1 MKYKNIIK
9 GKFIERP
16 NRFIAYVDVEGECNN
31 PQTVHVKNTGRCRE
45 LLIPGATVYLEKS
58 DNPNRKTKYDLVK
71 VLKGERLVNMDSQA
85 PNKVVG
91 EWLRDNSLYKNTTL
105 VQAEKT
111 YGDSRFDFY
120 VEGDGRKAWIEVK
133 GVTLEKD
140 GVALFPDAPSE
151 RAVKHVEHL
160 IKAKKEG
167 YDAYIILVIQMT
179 GVRYFTPNRLTHPQ
193 FAEAMIQAEKNGVKV
208 MAYDCIVT
216 EDGVSINKPV
226 PVKFKK

>member
-71 VLKGERLVNMDSQA
+71 VVKGQRLINMDSQA

-91 EWLRDNSLYKNTTL
+91 EWLRDNRLYKNTTL
-105 VQAEKT
+105 VQAEKK

-120 VEGDGRKAWIEVK
+120 VEGDGKKAWVEVK
-133 GVTLEKD
+133 GVTLEKE

-179 GVRYFTPNRLTHPQ
+179 GIKYFTPNRVTHPQ
-193 FAEAMIQAEKNGVKV
+193 FAEALIQAEKNGVKV
-208 MAYDCIVT
+208 LAYDCDVT
-216 EDGVSINKPV
+216 VDSVSINEPV
-226 PVKFKK
+226 SVKLKK

>member
-1 MKYKNIIK
+1 MYKNIVK

-71 VLKGERLVNMDSQA
+71 AVKGERLINMDSQA

-91 EWLRDNSLYKNTTL
+91 EWLRDNRLYKNTTL

-120 VEGDGRKAWIEVK
+120 VEGDGKKAWVEVK
-133 GVTLEKD
+133 GVTLEKE
-140 GVALFPDAPSE
+140 GVALFPDAPSD

-167 YDAYIILVIQMT
+167 YDAYIILVIQMKDIE
-179 GVRYFTPNRLTHPQ
+179 YFTPNRVTHPQ
-193 FAEAMIQAEKNGVKV
+193 FAESLIQAEKNGVKV
-208 MAYDCIVT
+208 LAYDCNVT
-216 EDGVSINKPV
+216 VDSVSINKPV
-226 PVKFKK
+226 PVKLKK

>member
-1 MKYKNIIK
+1 MKYKNIVK

-16 NRFIAYVDVEGECNN
+16 NRFIAYVDVEGEENN
-31 PQTVHVKNTGRCRE
+31 PQTVHVKNTGRCKE
-45 LLIPGATVYLEKS
+45 ILVPGATVYLEKS

-71 VLKGERLVNMDSQA
+71 VLKEDRLINMDSQA

-91 EWLRDNSLYKNTTL
+91 EWLRDNNLYKNTTL
-105 VQAEKT
+105 VKAEKK

-120 VEGDGRKAWIEVK
+120 IEGDGKKAWMEVK
-133 GVTLEKD
+133 GVTFEKD

-167 YDAYIILVIQMT
+167 YDTYIMLVIQMT
-179 GVRYFTPNRLTHPQ
+179 DIQYFTPNVETHPK
-193 FAEAMIQAEKNGVKV
+193 FAEALIEADAAGVKV
-208 MAYDCIVT
+208 MAYDCYVT
-216 EDGVSINKPV
+216 EHGMMINEQIPIKL
-226 PVKFKK
+226 